1 MYKRQGKY
9 DTDITETFTPP
20 APGEWVPGVEVEK
33 KVTVTNKGDV
43 KLAALATV
51 NQVWVRTENVIDTD
65 DEKEGEPIPPKAGE
79 YFDLMFQNGDAME
92 YASIVSWG
100 SEVVALESVKD
111 AAAGMRITA
120 TVSGLDDTAAAGKWV
135 MVNAVNTKDT
145 DGKETKMCIR
155 DSGGTVGPAL
165 PHSRIRTVFP
175 NRDGAGQRPA
185 GCLLY
190 TS

>member
-1 MYKRQGKY
+1 MKKKEDKKMRKNKKAFMGLAALAAVAVIGGTWAYWNQDLSAVNEFETGKY

-100 SEVVALESVKD
+100 SEVVALESVR
-111 AAAGMRITA
+111 MRQQ
-120 TVSGLDDTAAAGKWV
+120 VW
-135 MVNAVNTKDT
+135 
-145 DGKETKMCIR
+145 
-155 DSGGTVGPAL
+155 AL
-165 PHSRIRTVFP
+165 Q
-175 NRDGAGQRPA
+175 QR
-185 GCLLY
+185 
-190 TS
+190 